1 MKVYI
6 TRAGRSDFVCQAA
19 TVADAIMLL
28 WWVERE
34 TPLARYRIHHG
45 QRKQTRVV
53 SSAVV
58 FWRLS
63 VRFQDLLTAV
73 MRETISRKQFNHF
86 CENILKEI

>member
-28 WWVERE
+28 WWVTRE

-53 SSAVV
+53 SSAVA
-58 FWRLS
+58 FWCLS
-63 VRFQDLLTAV
+63 VLFQDLLTDV
-73 MRETISRKQFNHF
+73 LRETTTRKQFKFF
-86 CENILKEI
+86 CENIIKEI